1 MTESSLSGIG
11 NLIKLND
18 YCVITFASTSGALKG
33 EKLMKAAN
41 REFVVMPT
49 PREIST
55 SCGLSLKIKPAD
67 AEESCQVLREGGVE
81 ISGVYHLIRDGNQK
95 SITPCIWNR
104 A

>member
-1 MTESSLSGIG
+1 MSSWS
-11 NLIKLND
+11 
-18 YCVITFASTSGALKG
+18 CQ
-33 EKLMKAAN
+33 
-41 REFVVMPT
+41 

-95 SITPCIWNR
+95 SITPASGIGLEVSQSYSCQIPILNLFR
-104 A
+104 QLLLLDT